1 MSITT
6 ENTFETAL
14 VQSLVEQGGY
24 TEGNAPD
31 YSPALGMFK
40 YEVIRFLQES
50 QPKRWEK
57 ISAIHGADADNRV
70 IQRLYKEMD
79 LRGSLDVL
87 RNGFVDY
94 GVRFQMAYFQP
105 ASSLNPDAVD
115 LYNKNSLK
123 VYRQIYY
130 STKNKNSVD
139 IVLALNGIPLA
150 TMELKN
156 QFTGQNTGNA
166 LKQYG
171 TTRDNR
177 ESLFAFKKRCLV
189 HFAVDQDEVFMCTK
203 LEGSK
208 TYWLPF
214 NKGSNN
220 GKGNPQNPDGYR
232 TSYLWEN
239 ILQKDSWM
247 EIIQRFVHLQTDEI
261 KVDLPTPNG
270 QAGGKTFKKEKLIF
284 PRYHQLDAV
293 REISRKVLEVGV
305 GKNYLVQHSA
315 GSGKSNSIAWLAYR
329 LSSLH
334 NTQDERIFDSVIVVT
349 DRKVLDQQLQNT
361 IYQFE
366 HKSGV
371 VQKIDKDS
379 TQLASAL
386 GYGTNIIITTL
397 QKFPFVVD
405 KVGELPDRKYAVIID
420 EAHSSQ
426 GGEASKKMKE
436 VLASKSLEDAAKDDL
451 EEDYTG
457 DDFVREQIERSA
469 AARGQQDNISFFA
482 FTATP
487 KYKTLQVFGDKD
499 LPAPRPQ
506 AGQFCIYVLK
516 CSNNSFYIGQS
527 QDFPRRLSEHE
538 RGEVS
543 WTSKYLPVEL
553 IHWEVFNTR
562 EDAVDREKK
571 LKTGFGREWL
581 KREFEKQT
589 LAKWARQAGSEGK
602 PKPFHLYSMRQA
614 IEEGFILDVLQNY
627 TTYELYFKL
636 TKAIQEDP
644 QLNKKKAA
652 KAIGKFV
659 SLHPHNLSQKT
670 EIIIEHF
677 RDVVSK
683 KIGGKAKAMLA
694 CGSRLHAKRYFEEF
708 ESYIK
713 EKGYDNEI
721 KILVAFSGK
730 VIDDDVPQGV
740 SEPEITGYSEKEL
753 PSTFEKDEYKI
764 LIVADK
770 YQTGFDQPLLHTMY
784 VDKKLSGV
792 KAVQTLSRLNRTCPG
807 KEDTFVLDFANDRQ
821 TILDSFQPY
830 YEITSVTE
838 ETDINHL
845 YDLKA
850 RLDQFQVYWEQEI
863 EAFANVYFDPKT
875 KLNNPKQQKHLYAF
889 TDPAVDRYRAITEEE
904 KQDEFKKGLRSWTN
918 LYAFLSQIM
927 PFIDA
932 EFEKFYAYAKLL
944 QTRLPKRELS
954 ESLHLDDEVALEYY
968 RLQKIKEGSIE
979 LQKGEEGELSGTS
992 EAGLKRAKDEEALLS
1007 EIINV
1012 LNDRFGTEFEE
1023 ADKLFFDQIEA
1034 ELMEDETL
1042 QTQARVNKID
1052 TFKFAF
1058 NDKFIDKL
1066 IGRMDQNQDIFE
1078 KILEDKVFGDLV
1090 KELMMKK
1097 IYKKLNE

>member
-1 MSITT
+1 MSIIT

-14 VQSLVEQGGY
+14 VQSLTEQGGY

-31 YSPALGMFK
+31 YSPELGMFK
-40 YEVIRFLQES
+40 YEVIKFLQES

-70 IQRLYKEMD
+70 IQRLYKELD

-94 GVRFQMAYFQP
+94 GVRFQMAFFQP
-105 ASSLNPDAVD
+105 ASGLNPDAVD
-115 LYNKNSLK
+115 LYNKNNLK

-139 IVLALNGIPLA
+139 VLLSLNGIPVA
-150 TMELKN
+150 TLELKN
-156 QFTGQNTGNA
+156 QFTGQNVGNA
-166 LKQYG
+166 LKQYS

-177 ESLFAFKKRCLV
+177 EILFAFKKRCLV
-189 HFAVDQDEVFMCTK
+189 HFAVDQDEVFMTTK
-203 LEGSK
+203 LDGSK

-214 NKGSNN
+214 NKGANN
-220 GKGNPQNPDGYR
+220 GKGNPQNPNGYR
-232 TSYLWEN
+232 TAYLWEN

-247 EIIQRFVHLQTDEI
+247 EIIQRFVHLQTEEI
-261 KVDLPTPNG
+261 EVE
-270 QAGGKTFKKEKLIF
+270 GKIYKKEKLIF

-293 REISRKVLEVGV
+293 REISKKVLEVGT
-305 GKNYLVQHSA
+305 GKNYLIQHSA

-334 NTQDERIFDSVIVVT
+334 NATDERIFDSVIVVT

-366 HKSGV
+366 HKTGV

-379 TQLASAL
+379 SQLASAL

-405 KVGELPDRKYAVIID
+405 KVGELPERKYAVIID

-426 GGEASKKMKE
+426 GGEASKKLKE

-469 AARGQQDNISFFA
+469 ASRGQQPNISFFA

-499 LPAPRPQ
+499 E
-506 AGQFCIYVLK
+506 
-516 CSNNSFYIGQS
+516 N
-527 QDFPRRLSEHE
+527 
-538 RGEVS
+538 
-543 WTSKYLPVEL
+543 
-553 IHWEVFNTR
+553 
-562 EDAVDREKK
+562 
-571 LKTGFGREWL
+571 
-581 KREFEKQT
+581 
-589 LAKWARQAGSEGK
+589 GK

-636 TKAIQEDP
+636 TKAIEEDP
-644 QLNKKKAA
+644 NLNKKKAA

-659 SLHPHNLSQKT
+659 SLHPHNLAQKT
-670 EIIIEHF
+670 EIIMEHF
-677 RDVVSK
+677 RDIVSK
-683 KIGGKAKAMLA
+683 KIGGKAKAMLV

-708 ESYIK
+708 GRYIK
-713 EKGYDNEI
+713 KKGYENEI

-730 VIDDDVPQGV
+730 VVDDNTPDGV
-740 SEPEITGYSEKEL
+740 SEPEMTGYSEKEL
-753 PSTFEKDEYKI
+753 PTIFERDEYKI

-792 KAVQTLSRLNRTCPG
+792 KAVQTLSRLNRMHPG

-830 YEITSVTE
+830 YEVTSVTE

-850 RLDQFQVYWEQEI
+850 RLDEFQVYWTQEI

-889 TDPAVDRYRAITEEE
+889 TDPAVDRFKAIAEEE
-904 KQDEFKKGLRSWTN
+904 KQDEFKKGLRTWTN

-927 PFIDA
+927 PFIDS

-979 LQKGEEGELSGTS
+979 LQKGEEGELSGTT
-992 EAGLKRAKDEEALLS
+992 EAGLKRAKEEEALLS

-1066 IGRMDQNQDIFE
+1066 IGRMDQNQEIFE
-1078 KILEDKVFGDLV
+1078 KILEDKMFGDLV
-1090 KELMMKK
+1090 KELMMRK

>member
-6 ENTFETAL
+6 ENTFETVL
-14 VQSLVEQGGY
+14 VQSLTEQGGY

-31 YSPALGMFK
+31 YSPELGMFK
-40 YEVIRFLQES
+40 YEVIKFLQES

-70 IQRLYKEMD
+70 IQRLYKELD

-94 GVRFQMAYFQP
+94 GVRFQMAFFQP
-105 ASSLNPDAVD
+105 ASGLNPDAVD
-115 LYNKNSLK
+115 LYNKNNLK

-139 IVLALNGIPLA
+139 VLLSLNGIPVA
-150 TMELKN
+150 TLELKN
-156 QFTGQNTGNA
+156 QFTGQNVGNA
-166 LKQYG
+166 LKQYS

-177 ESLFAFKKRCLV
+177 EILFAFKKRCLV
-189 HFAVDQDEVFMCTK
+189 HFAVDQDEVFMTTK
-203 LEGSK
+203 LDGSK

-214 NKGSNN
+214 NKGANN

-247 EIIQRFVHLQTDEI
+247 EIIQRFVHLQTEEI
-261 KVDLPTPNG
+261 EVEGKVY
-270 QAGGKTFKKEKLIF
+270 KKEKLIF

-293 REISRKVLEVGV
+293 REISKKVLEVGT
-305 GKNYLVQHSA
+305 GKNYLIQHSA

-334 NTQDERIFDSVIVVT
+334 NATDERIFDSVIVVT

-366 HKSGV
+366 HKTGV

-379 TQLASAL
+379 SQLASAL

-405 KVGELPDRKYAVIID
+405 KVGELPERKYAVIID

-426 GGEASKKMKE
+426 GGEASKKLKE
-436 VLASKSLEDAAKDDL
+436 VLASKSLEDVTNDDL
-451 EEDYTG
+451 DDDYTG
-457 DDFVREQIERSA
+457 DDFIREQIEQSA
-469 AARGQQDNISFFA
+469 AARGQQPNISFFA

-499 LPAPRPQ
+499 E
-506 AGQFCIYVLK
+506 
-516 CSNNSFYIGQS
+516 N
-527 QDFPRRLSEHE
+527 
-538 RGEVS
+538 
-543 WTSKYLPVEL
+543 
-553 IHWEVFNTR
+553 
-562 EDAVDREKK
+562 
-571 LKTGFGREWL
+571 
-581 KREFEKQT
+581 
-589 LAKWARQAGSEGK
+589 GK

-636 TKAIQEDP
+636 TKAIEEDP
-644 QLNKKKAA
+644 NLNKKKAA

-659 SLHPHNLSQKT
+659 SLHPHNLAQKT
-670 EIIIEHF
+670 EIMMEHF
-677 RDVVSK
+677 RDIVSK
-683 KIGGKAKAMLA
+683 KIGGKAKAMLV

-708 ESYIK
+708 GRYIK
-713 EKGYDNEI
+713 KKGYENEI

-730 VIDDDVPQGV
+730 VVDDNTPDGV
-740 SEPEITGYSEKEL
+740 SEPEMTGYSEKEL
-753 PSTFEKDEYKI
+753 PTIFERDEYKI

-792 KAVQTLSRLNRTCPG
+792 KAVQTLSRLNRMHPG

-830 YEITSVTE
+830 YEVTSVTE

-850 RLDQFQVYWEQEI
+850 RLDEFQVYWTQEI

-889 TDPAVDRYRAITEEE
+889 TDPAVDRFKAIAEEE

-927 PFIDA
+927 PFIDS

-979 LQKGEEGELSGTS
+979 LQKGEEGELSGTT
-992 EAGLKRAKDEEALLS
+992 EAGLKRAKEEEALLS

-1066 IGRMDQNQDIFE
+1066 IGRMDQNQEIFE
-1078 KILEDKVFGDLV
+1078 KILEDKMFGDLV
-1090 KELMMKK
+1090 KELMMRK

>member
-1 MSITT
+1 MNITT

-24 TEGNAPD
+24 TQGNAED
-31 YSPALGMFK
+31 YSKELGMFK
-40 YEVIRFLQES
+40 YEVLAFLQTS
-50 QPKRWEK
+50 QPKRWAK
-57 ISAIHGADADNRV
+57 ISAIHGADTDNRI
-70 IQRLYKEMD
+70 IQRLYKELD

-105 ASSLNPDAVD
+105 ASGLNPDAVD
-115 LYNKNSLK
+115 FYNKNSLK

-139 IVLALNGIPLA
+139 VVLALNGIPVA
-150 TMELKN
+150 TLELKN
-156 QFTGQNTGNA
+156 QFTNQNVGNA
-166 LKQYG
+166 LKQYS
-171 TTRDNR
+171 TTRDNK
-177 ESLFAFKKRCLV
+177 ELLFAFKKRTLV
-189 HFAVDQDEVFMCTK
+189 HFAVDQDEVFMTTK
-203 LEGSK
+203 LDGSK

-214 NKGSNN
+214 NKGANN
-220 GKGNPQNPDGYR
+220 GKGNPQNENGYR
-232 TSYLWEN
+232 TAYLWEY

-247 EIIQRFVHLQTDEI
+247 EILQRFLHLETEEFES
-261 KVDLPTPNG
+261 NG
-270 QAGGKTFKKEKLIF
+270 KIYKKEKLIF

-293 REISRKVLEVGV
+293 RKISNNVLEVEAGT
-305 GKNYLVQHSA
+305 NYLIQHSA

-334 NTQDERIFDSVIVVT
+334 NDTNKRIFDSVIVVT

-366 HKSGV
+366 HKTGV
-371 VQKIDKDS
+371 VQRIDKDS

-405 KVGELPDRKYAVIID
+405 KVGELPDRNYAVIID

-436 VLASKSLEDAAKDDL
+436 VLAAKSLENAVKDDL
-451 EEDYTG
+451 EDDYTG

-469 AARGQQDNISFFA
+469 QARGQQSNISFFA

-487 KYKTLQVFGDKD
+487 KYKTLQVFGHKD
-499 LPAPRPQ
+499 A
-506 AGQFCIYVLK
+506 
-516 CSNNSFYIGQS
+516 
-527 QDFPRRLSEHE
+527 
-538 RGEVS
+538 
-543 WTSKYLPVEL
+543 
-553 IHWEVFNTR
+553 
-562 EDAVDREKK
+562 
-571 LKTGFGREWL
+571 
-581 KREFEKQT
+581 
-589 LAKWARQAGSEGK
+589 EGK
-602 PKPFHLYSMRQA
+602 PQPFHLYSMRQA
-614 IEEGFILDVLQNY
+614 IEEGFILDVLKNY
-627 TTYELYFKL
+627 TTYELYYKL
-636 TKAIQEDP
+636 TKAIEDDP
-644 QLNKKKAA
+644 NFNKKKAA

-659 SLHPHNLSQKT
+659 SLHPHNLAQKT

-677 RDVVSK
+677 RQIVSK
-683 KIGGKAKAMLA
+683 KIGGRAKAMVV

-708 ESYIK
+708 NKYIK
-713 EKGYDNEI
+713 EKGYQNDI

-730 VIDDDVPQGV
+730 VIDDNAPDGV
-740 SEPEITGYSEKEL
+740 SEPQMTGYSEKEL
-753 PSTFEKDEYKI
+753 PEIFDREEYKI

-770 YQTGFDQPLLHTMY
+770 YQTGFDQPLLQTMY

-792 KAVQTLSRLNRTCPG
+792 KAVQTLSRLNRTCAG
-807 KEDTFVLDFANDRQ
+807 KEDTFVLDFVNDRE
-821 TILDSFQPY
+821 IIFASFQPY
-830 YEITSVTE
+830 YEITTVTE

-850 RLDQFQVYWEQEI
+850 RLDEFQIYWEKEI
-863 EAFANVYFDPKT
+863 EEFANVYFNPET
-875 KLNNPKQQKHLYAF
+875 KLNNPKQQKYLYSF
-889 TDPAVDRYRAITEEE
+889 TDPAVDRFKEIEEEE
-904 KQDEFKKGLRSWTN
+904 KQDEFKKGLRTWTN
-918 LYAFLSQIM
+918 LYAFLAQIM
-927 PFIDA
+927 PFVDPD
-932 EFEKFYAYAKLL
+932 FERFYAYAKLL

-954 ESLHLDDEVALEYY
+954 ENLHLDDEVALEYY
-968 RLQKIKEGSIE
+968 RLQKIKEGSID
-979 LQKGEEGELSGTS
+979 LLTGETKELSGTT

-1042 QTQARVNKID
+1042 QTQAKVNKMD
-1052 TFKFAF
+1052 TFKYAF
-1058 NDKFIDKL
+1058 EDLFITKL
-1066 IGRMDQNQDIFE
+1066 IDRMDQNQEIFE
-1078 KILEDKVFGDLV
+1078 KILEDKVFGNLV

-1097 IYKKLNE
+1097 VYKKMNE

>member
-14 VQSLVEQGGY
+14 VQSLTEQGGY

-31 YSPALGMFK
+31 YSPELGMFK

-70 IQRLYKEMD
+70 IQRLYKELD

-94 GVRFQMAYFQP
+94 GVRFQMAFFQP
-105 ASSLNPDAVD
+105 ASGLNPDAVD
-115 LYNKNSLK
+115 LYNKNHLK

-139 IVLALNGIPLA
+139 VLLSLNGIPVA
-150 TMELKN
+150 TLELKN
-156 QFTGQNTGNA
+156 QFTGQNVGNA
-166 LKQYG
+166 LKQYS

-177 ESLFAFKKRCLV
+177 EILFAFKKRALV
-189 HFAVDQDEVFMCTK
+189 HFAVDQDEVFMTTK
-203 LEGSK
+203 LDGSK

-214 NKGSNN
+214 NKGANK
-220 GKGNPQNPDGYR
+220 GKGNPQNPNGYR
-232 TSYLWEN
+232 TAYLWEN

-247 EIIQRFVHLQTDEI
+247 EIIQRFVHLQTEEI
-261 KVDLPTPNG
+261 EVD
-270 QAGGKTFKKEKLIF
+270 GKIYMKEKLIF

-293 REISRKVLEVGV
+293 REISKKVLEVGT
-305 GKNYLVQHSA
+305 GKNYLIQHSA

-334 NTQDERIFDSVIVVT
+334 NATDERIFDSVIVVT

-366 HKSGV
+366 HKTGV

-405 KVGELPDRKYAVIID
+405 KVGELPERKYAVIID

-426 GGEASKKMKE
+426 GGEASKKLKE
-436 VLASKSLEDAAKDDL
+436 VLASKSLEQAITDDTD
-451 EEDYTG
+451 DYTG

-469 AARGQQDNISFFA
+469 AARGQQPNISFFA

-499 LPAPRPQ
+499 E
-506 AGQFCIYVLK
+506 
-516 CSNNSFYIGQS
+516 N
-527 QDFPRRLSEHE
+527 
-538 RGEVS
+538 
-543 WTSKYLPVEL
+543 
-553 IHWEVFNTR
+553 
-562 EDAVDREKK
+562 
-571 LKTGFGREWL
+571 
-581 KREFEKQT
+581 
-589 LAKWARQAGSEGK
+589 GK

-636 TKAIQEDP
+636 TKAIEEDP
-644 QLNKKKAA
+644 NLNKKKAA

-659 SLHPHNLSQKT
+659 SLHPHNLAQKT

-677 RDVVSK
+677 RDIVSK
-683 KIGGKAKAMLA
+683 KIGGKAKAMLV
-694 CGSRLHAKRYFEEF
+694 CGSRLHAKRYYEEF
-708 ESYIK
+708 GRYIK
-713 EKGYDNEI
+713 KKGYENEI

-730 VIDDDVPQGV
+730 VVDDNAPDGV
-740 SEPEITGYSEKEL
+740 SEPEMTGYSEKEL
-753 PSTFEKDEYKI
+753 PTIFERDEYKI

-792 KAVQTLSRLNRTCPG
+792 KAVQTLSRLNRMHPG

-830 YEITSVTE
+830 YEVTSVTE

-850 RLDQFQVYWEQEI
+850 RLDEFQVYWTQEI

-875 KLNNPKQQKHLYAF
+875 KLNNPKHQKHLYAF
-889 TDPAVDRYRAITEEE
+889 TDPAVDRFKAIAEEE

-927 PFIDA
+927 PFIDS

-992 EAGLKRAKDEEALLS
+992 EAGLKRAKEEEALLS

-1066 IGRMDQNQDIFE
+1066 IGRMDQNQEIFE
-1078 KILEDKVFGDLV
+1078 KILEDKMFGDLV

>member
-1 MSITT
+1 MKITT

-24 TEGNAPD
+24 TQGNAED
-31 YSPALGMFK
+31 YSKELGMFK
-40 YEVIRFLQES
+40 YEVLAFLQES

-57 ISAIHGADADNRV
+57 ISAIHGADTDNRI
-70 IQRLYKEMD
+70 IQRLCKELD

-94 GVRFQMAYFQP
+94 GVRFQLAFFQP
-105 ASSLNPDAVD
+105 ASGLNPDAVD
-115 LYNKNSLK
+115 LYNKNRLK

-139 IVLALNGIPLA
+139 VVLALNGIPVSTL
-150 TMELKN
+150 ELKN
-156 QFTGQNTGNA
+156 QFTGQDVGNA
-166 LKQYG
+166 LKQYS
-171 TTRDNR
+171 TTRDNK
-177 ESLFAFKKRCLV
+177 ELLFAFKKRTLV
-189 HFAVDQDEVFMCTK
+189 HFAVDQDEVFMTTK
-203 LEGSK
+203 LDGSK

-214 NKGSNN
+214 NQGANN
-220 GKGNPQNPDGYR
+220 GKGNPPNPNGYR
-232 TSYLWEN
+232 TAYLWED

-247 EIIQRFVHLQTDEI
+247 EILQRFLHLETEEFES
-261 KVDLPTPNG
+261 NG
-270 QAGGKTFKKEKLIF
+270 KIYKKEKLIF

-293 REISRKVLEVGV
+293 RKISSNVLKVEAGT
-305 GKNYLVQHSA
+305 NYLIQHSA

-334 NTQDERIFDSVIVVT
+334 NDTDKRIFDSVIVVT

-366 HKSGV
+366 HKTGV
-371 VQKIDKDS
+371 VQRIDKDS
-379 TQLASAL
+379 TQLANAL

-405 KVGELPDRKYAVIID
+405 KVGELPDRNYAVIID

-436 VLASKSLEDAAKDDL
+436 VLAAKSLEDATTEDTTD
-451 EEDYTG
+451 DYTG

-469 AARGQQDNISFFA
+469 QARGQQSNISFFA

-487 KYKTLQVFGDKD
+487 KYKTLQVFGHK
-499 LPAPRPQ
+499 
-506 AGQFCIYVLK
+506 
-516 CSNNSFYIGQS
+516 
-527 QDFPRRLSEHE
+527 
-538 RGEVS
+538 GE
-543 WTSKYLPVEL
+543 
-553 IHWEVFNTR
+553 
-562 EDAVDREKK
+562 D
-571 LKTGFGREWL
+571 
-581 KREFEKQT
+581 
-589 LAKWARQAGSEGK
+589 GK
-602 PKPFHLYSMRQA
+602 PQPFHLYSMRQA
-614 IEEGFILDVLQNY
+614 IEEGFILDVLKNY

-636 TKAIQEDP
+636 TKAIEDDP
-644 QLNKKKAA
+644 NLNKKKAA

-659 SLHPHNLSQKT
+659 SLHPHNLAQKT

-677 RDVVSK
+677 RQIVSK
-683 KIGGKAKAMLA
+683 KIGGRAKAMLV

-708 ESYIK
+708 NKYIK
-713 EKGYDNEI
+713 EKGYQNDI

-730 VIDDDVPQGV
+730 VIDDNTPDGV
-740 SEPEITGYSEKEL
+740 SEPQMTGYSEKEL
-753 PSTFEKDEYKI
+753 PEVFDREDYKI

-770 YQTGFDQPLLHTMY
+770 YQTGFDQPLLQTMY

-792 KAVQTLSRLNRTCPG
+792 KAVQTLSRLNRTCAG
-807 KEDTFVLDFANDRQ
+807 KEDTFVLDFANDRE
-821 TILDSFQPY
+821 TIFESFQPY
-830 YEITSVTE
+830 YEITTVTE

-845 YDLKA
+845 YDIKA
-850 RLDQFQVYWEQEI
+850 RLDEFQIYWKTEI
-863 EAFANVYFDPKT
+863 EAFANVYFNPET
-875 KLNNPKQQKHLYAF
+875 KLNSPKQQKYLYSF
-889 TDPAVDRYRAITEEE
+889 TDPAVDRFKEIEEEE
-904 KQDEFKKGLRSWTN
+904 KQDEFKKGLRTWTN
-918 LYAFLSQIM
+918 LYAFLAQIM
-927 PFIDA
+927 PFVDPD
-932 EFEKFYAYAKLL
+932 FERFYAYAKLL

-968 RLQKIKEGSIE
+968 RLQKIKEGSID
-979 LQKGEEGELSGTS
+979 LLTGETGELSGTT

-1042 QTQARVNKID
+1042 QTQAKVNKID
-1052 TFKFAF
+1052 TFKYAF
-1058 NDKFIDKL
+1058 EDLFITKL
-1066 IGRMDQNQDIFE
+1066 IDRMDQNQEIFE
-1078 KILEDKVFGDLV
+1078 KILEDKIFGNLV

-1097 IYKKLNE
+1097 VYKKMNE

>member
-6 ENTFETAL
+6 ERTFEEAL
-14 VQSLVEQGGY
+14 VQSLTERGGY
-24 TEGNAPD
+24 TVGNAPD
-31 YSPALGMFK
+31 YSPELGMFK
-40 YEVIRFLQES
+40 YEVLHFLQSS
-50 QPKRWEK
+50 QPQRWAK
-57 ISAIHGADADNRV
+57 IAAIHGADADNRV
-70 IQRLYKEMD
+70 IQRLYKELD
-79 LRGSLDVL
+79 LRGCLDVL

-94 GVRFQMAYFQP
+94 GVRFRMAYFSP
-105 ASSLNPDAVD
+105 TSGLNPDAVN
-115 LYNKNSLK
+115 LYHQNTLK
-123 VYRQIYY
+123 VYRQVYY
-130 STKNKNSVD
+130 SAKNKNSVD
-139 IVLALNGIPLA
+139 VVLSLNGLPVA
-150 TMELKN
+150 TLELKN
-156 QFTGQNTGNA
+156 QFTGQNVGNA

-171 TTRDNR
+171 TTRDHR
-177 ESLFAFKKRCLV
+177 DLLFAFKKRALV
-189 HFAVDQDEVFMCTK
+189 HFAVDQDEVFMCTR

-214 NKGSNN
+214 NRGHHH
-220 GKGNPQNPDGYR
+220 GKGNPPNPDGYR
-232 TSYLWEN
+232 TSYLWEDV
-239 ILQKDSWM
+239 LARDSWM
-247 EIIQRFVHLQTDEI
+247 EILQRFVHLQTEEI
-261 KVDLPTPNG
+261 VVE
-270 QAGGKTFKKEKLIF
+270 GKTFKKEKLIF
-284 PRYHQLDAV
+284 PRYHQRDAV
-293 REISRKVLEVGV
+293 RKIGDDVLAAGA

-334 NTQDERIFDSVIVVT
+334 STTDERIFDSVIVVT

-366 HKSGV
+366 HKTGV

-379 TQLASAL
+379 TQLANAL

-405 KVGELPDRKYAVIID
+405 KVGELPERTYAVIID

-436 VLASKSLEDAAKDDL
+436 VLAAKSLEDAETEDSAAEDSG
-451 EEDYTG
+451 EDYTG
-457 DDFVREQIERSA
+457 DDFVREQVERSA
-469 AARGQQDNISFFA
+469 AARGRQSNISFFA

-487 KYKTLQVFGDKD
+487 KYKTLKVFGAQD
-499 LPAPRPQ
+499 ATGTPQ
-506 AGQFCIYVLK
+506 
-516 CSNNSFYIGQS
+516 
-527 QDFPRRLSEHE
+527 
-538 RGEVS
+538 
-543 WTSKYLPVEL
+543 
-553 IHWEVFNTR
+553 
-562 EDAVDREKK
+562 
-571 LKTGFGREWL
+571 
-581 KREFEKQT
+581 
-589 LAKWARQAGSEGK
+589 
-602 PKPFHLYSMRQA
+602 PFHLYSMRQA

-636 TKAIQEDP
+636 TKAIEDDP
-644 QLNKKKAA
+644 QLKKKKAA
-652 KAIGKFV
+652 KAIGKYV

-677 RDVVSK
+677 RNVVAK
-683 KIGGKAKAMLA
+683 KIGGKAKAMVV

-708 ESYIK
+708 GKYID
-713 EKGYDNEI
+713 EKGYHHEM

-730 VIDDDVPQGV
+730 VVDDNAPDGV
-740 SEPEITGYSEKEL
+740 SEPELTGWGEKEV
-753 PSTFEKDEYKI
+753 PTIFEKDEYKI

-792 KAVQTLSRLNRTCPG
+792 RAVQTLSRLNRTCPG

-830 YEITSVTE
+830 YEITSVKE
-838 ETDINHL
+838 ETDVNHL

-863 EAFANVYFDPKT
+863 NEFAQVYFNPKT
-875 KLNNPKQQKHLYAF
+875 KLSNPQQQKHLYAF
-889 TDPAVDRYRAITEEE
+889 TDRAVDRYRSLAEEE
-904 KQDEFKKGLRSWTN
+904 KQDEFKKGLRTWTN

-927 PFIDA
+927 PFSDV
-932 EFEKFYAYAKLL
+932 ELEKFYAYAKLL

-954 ESLHLDDEVALEYY
+954 EALHLDDEVALEYY
-968 RLQKIKEGSIE
+968 RLQKIKEGSID

-1007 EIINV
+1007 QIITV

-1023 ADKLFFDQIEA
+1023 ADKLFFDQIEE
-1034 ELMEDETL
+1034 ELMTDEKL
-1042 QTQARVNKID
+1042 KSQAKVNKID

-1058 NDKFIDKL
+1058 EDSFIEKL
-1066 IGRMDQNQDIFE
+1066 IGRMDQNQEIFE
-1078 KILEDKVFGDLV
+1078 RVLEDKAFGDLV
-1090 KELMMKK
+1090 KEWMMKK
-1097 IYKKLNE
+1097 VYKKMNER

>member
-6 ENTFETAL
+6 ENTFETVL
-14 VQSLVEQGGY
+14 VQSLTEQGGY

-31 YSPALGMFK
+31 YSPELGMFK
-40 YEVIRFLQES
+40 YEVIKFLQES

-70 IQRLYKEMD
+70 IQRLYKELD

-94 GVRFQMAYFQP
+94 GVRFQMAFFQP
-105 ASSLNPDAVD
+105 ASGLNPDAVD
-115 LYNKNSLK
+115 LYNKNNLK

-139 IVLALNGIPLA
+139 VLLSLNGIPVA
-150 TMELKN
+150 TLELKN
-156 QFTGQNTGNA
+156 QFTGQNVGNA
-166 LKQYG
+166 LKQYS

-177 ESLFAFKKRCLV
+177 EILFAFKKRCLV
-189 HFAVDQDEVFMCTK
+189 HFAVDQDEVFMTTK
-203 LEGSK
+203 LDGSK

-214 NKGSNN
+214 NKGANN

-247 EIIQRFVHLQTDEI
+247 EIIQRFVHLQTEEI
-261 KVDLPTPNG
+261 EVEGKVY
-270 QAGGKTFKKEKLIF
+270 KKEKLIF

-293 REISRKVLEVGV
+293 REISKKVLEVGT
-305 GKNYLVQHSA
+305 GKNYLIQHSA

-334 NTQDERIFDSVIVVT
+334 NATDERIFDSVIVVT

-366 HKSGV
+366 HKTGV

-379 TQLASAL
+379 SQLASAL

-405 KVGELPDRKYAVIID
+405 KVGELPERKYAVIID

-426 GGEASKKMKE
+426 GGEASKKLKE
-436 VLASKSLEDAAKDDL
+436 VLASKSLEDATNDDL
-451 EEDYTG
+451 DDDYTG
-457 DDFVREQIERSA
+457 DDFIREQIEQSA
-469 AARGQQDNISFFA
+469 AARGQQPNISFFA

-499 LPAPRPQ
+499 E
-506 AGQFCIYVLK
+506 
-516 CSNNSFYIGQS
+516 N
-527 QDFPRRLSEHE
+527 
-538 RGEVS
+538 
-543 WTSKYLPVEL
+543 
-553 IHWEVFNTR
+553 
-562 EDAVDREKK
+562 
-571 LKTGFGREWL
+571 
-581 KREFEKQT
+581 
-589 LAKWARQAGSEGK
+589 GK

-636 TKAIQEDP
+636 TKAIEEDP
-644 QLNKKKAA
+644 NLNKKKAA

-659 SLHPHNLSQKT
+659 SLHPHNLAQKT
-670 EIIIEHF
+670 EIMMEHF
-677 RDVVSK
+677 RDIVSK
-683 KIGGKAKAMLA
+683 KIGGKAKAMLV

-708 ESYIK
+708 GRYIK
-713 EKGYDNEI
+713 KKGYENEI

-730 VIDDDVPQGV
+730 VVDDNTPDGV
-740 SEPEITGYSEKEL
+740 SEPEMTGYSEKEL
-753 PSTFEKDEYKI
+753 PTIFERDEYKI

-792 KAVQTLSRLNRTCPG
+792 KAVQTLSRLNRMHPG

-830 YEITSVTE
+830 YEVTSVTE

-850 RLDQFQVYWEQEI
+850 RLDEFQVYWTQEI

-889 TDPAVDRYRAITEEE
+889 TDPAVDRFKAIAEEE

-927 PFIDA
+927 PFIDS

-979 LQKGEEGELSGTS
+979 LQKGEEGELSGTT
-992 EAGLKRAKDEEALLS
+992 EAGLKRAKEEEALLS

-1066 IGRMDQNQDIFE
+1066 IGRMDQNQEIFE
-1078 KILEDKVFGDLV
+1078 KILEDKMFGDLV
-1090 KELMMKK
+1090 KELMMRK

>member
-14 VQSLVEQGGY
+14 VQSLTEHGGY

-31 YSPALGMFK
+31 YSPELGMFK
-40 YEVIRFLQES
+40 YEVIKFLQES

-70 IQRLYKEMD
+70 IQRLYKELD

-94 GVRFQMAYFQP
+94 GVRFQMAFFQP
-105 ASSLNPDAVD
+105 ASGLNPDAVD
-115 LYNKNSLK
+115 LYNKNNLK

-139 IVLALNGIPLA
+139 VLLSLNGIPVA
-150 TMELKN
+150 TLELKN
-156 QFTGQNTGNA
+156 QFTGQNVGNA
-166 LKQYG
+166 LKQYS

-177 ESLFAFKKRCLV
+177 EILFAFKKRCLV
-189 HFAVDQDEVFMCTK
+189 HFAVDQDEVFMTTK
-203 LEGSK
+203 LDGSK

-214 NKGSNN
+214 NKGANN

-247 EIIQRFVHLQTDEI
+247 EIIQRFVHLQTEEI
-261 KVDLPTPNG
+261 EVEGKVY
-270 QAGGKTFKKEKLIF
+270 KKEKLIF

-293 REISRKVLEVGV
+293 REISKKVLEVGT
-305 GKNYLVQHSA
+305 GKNYLIQHSA

-329 LSSLH
+329 LSNLH
-334 NTQDERIFDSVIVVT
+334 NATDERIFDSVIVVT

-379 TQLASAL
+379 NQLASAL

-405 KVGELPDRKYAVIID
+405 KVGELPERKYAVIID

-426 GGEASKKMKE
+426 GGEASKKLKE
-436 VLASKSLEDAAKDDL
+436 VLASKSLEEASKDDL

-469 AARGQQDNISFFA
+469 AARGQQPNISFFA

-499 LPAPRPQ
+499 E
-506 AGQFCIYVLK
+506 
-516 CSNNSFYIGQS
+516 N
-527 QDFPRRLSEHE
+527 
-538 RGEVS
+538 
-543 WTSKYLPVEL
+543 
-553 IHWEVFNTR
+553 
-562 EDAVDREKK
+562 
-571 LKTGFGREWL
+571 
-581 KREFEKQT
+581 
-589 LAKWARQAGSEGK
+589 GK

-636 TKAIQEDP
+636 TKAIEEDP
-644 QLNKKKAA
+644 QLNKEKAA

-659 SLHPHNLSQKT
+659 SLHPHNLAQKT

-677 RDVVSK
+677 RDIVSK
-683 KIGGKAKAMLA
+683 KIGGKAKAMLV

-708 ESYIK
+708 GRYIK
-713 EKGYDNEI
+713 KKGYETEI

-730 VIDDDVPQGV
+730 VVDDNAPDGV
-740 SEPEITGYSEKEL
+740 SEPEMTGYSEKEL
-753 PSTFEKDEYKI
+753 PTIFERDEYKI

-792 KAVQTLSRLNRTCPG
+792 KAVQTLSRLNRMHPG

-830 YEITSVTE
+830 YEVTSVTE

-850 RLDQFQVYWEQEI
+850 RLDEFQVYWTQEI

-889 TDPAVDRYRAITEEE
+889 TDPAVDRFKAIAEEE

-927 PFIDA
+927 PFIDS

-1066 IGRMDQNQDIFE
+1066 IGRMDQNQEIFE

>member
-1 MSITT
+1 MSITN
-6 ENTFETAL
+6 EKTFETGL
-14 VQSLVEQGGY
+14 VQTLVQHGGY

-31 YSPALGMFK
+31 YSPELGLFK
-40 YEVIRFLQES
+40 YEVIKFLQES
-50 QPKRWEK
+50 QPKRWDK
-57 ISAIHGADADNRV
+57 ICSIHGEDADNRV
-70 IQRLYKEMD
+70 IQRLYKELD
-79 LRGSLDVL
+79 LRGSLDVI

-94 GVRFQMAYFQP
+94 SVRFQMAFFKP
-105 ASSLNPDAVD
+105 ASGLNPDAID

-123 VYRQIYY
+123 VYRQIFY
-130 STKNKNSVD
+130 STKNQNSVD
-139 IVLALNGIPLA
+139 VLLSLNGIPVA
-150 TMELKN
+150 TLELKN
-156 QFTGQNTGNA
+156 QFTGQNVGNA
-166 LKQYG
+166 LKQYS

-177 ESLFAFKKRCLV
+177 EILFAFKKRALV
-189 HFAVDQDEVFMCTK
+189 HFAVDQDEVFMTTK
-203 LEGSK
+203 LDGSK

-232 TSYLWEN
+232 TAYLWEN
-239 ILQKDSWM
+239 ILQKNSWM
-247 EIIQRFVHLQTDEI
+247 EIIQNFVHLQTEEI
-261 KVDLPTPNG
+261 EIE
-270 QAGGKTFKKEKLIF
+270 GKIYKKEKMIF

-293 REISRKVLEVGV
+293 RSIGSSVLSVGV
-305 GKNYLVQHSA
+305 GKNYLIQHSA

-334 NTQDERIFDSVIVVT
+334 NATDERIFDSVIVVT

-366 HKSGV
+366 HKTGV

-405 KVGELPDRKYAVIID
+405 KVGELPNRKYAVIID

-426 GGEASKKMKE
+426 GGEASKKLKE
-436 VLASKSLEDAAKDDL
+436 VLAAKSLEQAEAEDSD
-451 EEDYTG
+451 DYTG

-469 AARGQQDNISFFA
+469 ASRGQQPNISFFA

-499 LPAPRPQ
+499 
-506 AGQFCIYVLK
+506 
-516 CSNNSFYIGQS
+516 SN
-527 QDFPRRLSEHE
+527 
-538 RGEVS
+538 
-543 WTSKYLPVEL
+543 
-553 IHWEVFNTR
+553 
-562 EDAVDREKK
+562 
-571 LKTGFGREWL
+571 
-581 KREFEKQT
+581 
-589 LAKWARQAGSEGK
+589 GK

-636 TKAIQEDP
+636 TKAIEEDP
-644 QLNKKKAA
+644 NLNKKKAA
-652 KAIGKFV
+652 KAIGRFV
-659 SLHPHNLSQKT
+659 SLHPHNLAQKT

-677 RDVVSK
+677 REIVSK
-683 KIGGKAKAMLA
+683 KIGGKAKAMLV
-694 CGSRLHAKRYFEEF
+694 CGSRLHAKRYFEEVNK
-708 ESYIK
+708 YIK
-713 EKGYDNEI
+713 AKGYQNEI

-730 VIDDDVPQGV
+730 VMDDNYPDGV
-740 SEPEITGYSEKEL
+740 SEPELTGYGEKEL
-753 PSTFEKDEYKI
+753 PEAFDKDEYKL

-784 VDKKLSGV
+784 VDKKISGV
-792 KAVQTLSRLNRTCPG
+792 KAVQTLSRLNRMHPG
-807 KEDTFVLDFANDRQ
+807 KEDTFVLDFANERQ

-838 ETDINHL
+838 ETDVNHL

-850 RLDQFQVYWEQEI
+850 KLDEFQVYWKQEI
-863 EAFANVYFDPKT
+863 EGFANIYFDPKT
-875 KLNNPKQQKHLYAF
+875 KMNNAKQQKHLYAF
-889 TDPAVDRYRAITEEE
+889 TDPAVDRYKAIPEEE

-918 LYAFLSQIM
+918 LYAFLAQIM

-979 LQKGEEGELSGTS
+979 LEKGEEGELSGTS
-992 EAGLKRAKDEEALLS
+992 EAGLKRAKEEDALLS

-1012 LNDRFGTEFEE
+1012 LNEQFGTEFEE

-1042 QTQARVNKID
+1042 QTQAKVNKID

-1058 NDKFIDKL
+1058 DDKFVDKL
-1066 IGRMDQNQDIFE
+1066 IGRMDQNQEIFE
-1078 KILEDKVFGDLV
+1078 KILEDKAFGDLV
-1090 KELMMKK
+1090 KQLMMKN
-1097 IYKKLNE
+1097 IYKRMNELV